1 MDFDFTAQD
10 PALTRRPRGPI
21 AVWLLAAFIGAVLG
35 VATVAAN
42 LTTDTRDFVAR
53 HATVLKSQAL

>member
-1 MDFDFTAQD
+1 MDFQFSADD

-35 VATVAAN
+35 VATVAAA
-42 LTTDTRDFVAR
+42 LATDTRDFAAR
-53 HATVLKSQAL
+53 HATVLKTQAL